1 MRLDFPLYHLPLFFS
16 GEIQANIRII
26 FRGIKIVVYH
36 ETDIPEEMSSF
47 SCFQK
52 VSLHVNV
59 RNMKF
64 QEAVPWGNMICS
76 ELKDLNWKRNYIQAK
91 QV

>member
-1 MRLDFPLYHLPLFFS
+1 M
-16 GEIQANIRII
+16 
-26 FRGIKIVVYH
+26 YH
-36 ETDIPEEMSSF
+36 ETDIPEEISSF

-64 QEAVPWGNMICS
+64 QEAVPWGNMIYA
-76 ELKDLNWKRNYIQAK
+76 LNWKRNYIQAK

>member
-1 MRLDFPLYHLPLFFS
+1 MRQEFPLSPLLLFFLERYRQTFGS
-16 GEIQANIRII
+16 FPRE
-26 FRGIKIVVYH
+26 IKIVVYH

-52 VSLHVNV
+52 VSLHVNA

>member
-1 MRLDFPLYHLPLFFS
+1 M
-16 GEIQANIRII
+16 
-26 FRGIKIVVYH
+26 YH

-76 ELKDLNWKRNYIQAK
+76 ELEEKLYSS
-91 QV
+91 

>member
-1 MRLDFPLYHLPLFFS
+1 MKS
-16 GEIQANIRII
+16 
-26 FRGIKIVVYH
+26 VVYH

-76 ELKDLNWKRNYIQAK
+76 ELEDLNWKRNYIQAK